1 MENNAAY
8 KVRHENR
15 YYRVSIIT
23 LGTSER
29 GFEEK

>member
-1 MENNAAY
+1 MENMPRI